1 MDKTIN
7 INMLNDMLHTEI
19 MNQTQYN
26 KFMMDV
32 QNPEL
37 RQMFMQ
43 MRDGKMQ
50 QITQL
55 QQEIKKRMQEK

>member
-1 MDKTIN
+1 MNDIN
-7 INMLNDMLHTEI
+7 RLNDMLHTEMI
-19 MNQTQYN
+19 NQSMYN
-26 KFMMDV
+26 KYMMEI

-37 RQMFMQ
+37 RQMLTQ

-55 QQEIKKRMQEK
+55 QREIKNMTSGQ

>member
-1 MDKTIN
+1 M
-7 INMLNDMLHTEI
+7 
-19 MNQTQYN
+19 MNQMHYN
-26 KFMMDV
+26 KYMMDI

-43 MRDGKMQ
+43 MRDSKMQ

-55 QQEIKKRMQEK
+55 QQEIQKMMSGQ

>member
-1 MDKTIN
+1 MDKMMT
-7 INMLNDMLHTEI
+7 MSMMNDMLHTEM

-26 KFMMDV
+26 KYMMDI
-32 QNPEL
+32 QNPEV

-43 MRDGKMQ
+43 MRDSKMQ

-55 QQEIKKRMQEK
+55 QLEIKNMMAGQ

>member
-1 MDKTIN
+1 MDKMMN
-7 INMLNDMLHTEI
+7 MNMLNDVLHTEM
-19 MNQTQYN
+19 MNQMHYN
-26 KFMMDV
+26 KYMMDI

-43 MRDGKMQ
+43 MRDSKMQ

-55 QQEIKKRMQEK
+55 QQEIQKMMSGQ

>member
-1 MDKTIN
+1 MNN
-7 INMLNDMLHTEI
+7 INKFNDMLHTEM
-19 MNQTQYN
+19 MNQMNYN
-26 KFMMDV
+26 KYLMEIL
-32 QNPEL
+32 NPEI

-55 QQEIKKRMQEK
+55 QQEINKMMLS

>member
-1 MDKTIN
+1 MDKMIN
-7 INMLNDMLHTEI
+7 MNMLNDVLQTEM
-19 MNQTQYN
+19 MNQMHYN
-26 KFMMDV
+26 KYMMDV

-43 MRDGKMQ
+43 MRDSKMQ

-55 QQEIKKRMQEK
+55 QQEIQKIMSGQ

>member
-1 MDKTIN
+1 MNDIN
-7 INMLNDMLHTEI
+7 KLHDLLHNEM
-19 MNQTQYN
+19 MNQTMYN
-26 KFMMDV
+26 KYMMDV
-32 QNPEL
+32 QNPEV

-55 QQEIKKRMQEK
+55 QQEIQKMMQGR

>member
-1 MDKTIN
+1 MDKMMN
-7 INMLNDMLHTEI
+7 MNMLNDLLHTEM
-19 MNQTQYN
+19 MNQMQYN
-26 KFMMDV
+26 KYMMDV

-55 QQEIKKRMQEK
+55 QQEIQKMMSGQ

>member
-1 MDKTIN
+1 MN
-7 INMLNDMLHTEI
+7 GNLNMMYDLLQTEI
-19 MNQTQYN
+19 RNQCMYN
-26 KFMMDV
+26 RYMMDI
-32 QNPEL
+32 QQPEV

-55 QQEIKKRMQEK
+55 QQEIKNLMPS